1 MERKLLSQDDQIM
14 QLGSID
20 DSQGLVVHISREEIL
35 PLVTI
40 KEESDKR
47 LAMEREQKEVISD

>member
-1 MERKLLSQDDQIM
+1 MERKLLSQDDQIR

-20 DSQGLVVHISREEIL
+20 DSQGLKVHISRKEIL
-35 PLVTI
+35 PLDNI

-47 LAMEREQKEVISD
+47 LALERE